1 MSKKL
6 LYALFPTPVYVNNV
20 GDFARPDLSA
30 LQYSSGTDNGGS
42 YNFLSTTD
50 KNVLHRPEF
59 AEVHRIVMREVD
71 QYAREIFAVSRSIE
85 FYVTNS
91 WINMHRRGD
100 SAGAHIHHNS
110 LISGVLYLQVGEN
123 TGDIVFHRDTLSPI
137 PFPPALDLDVESY
150 NIYNCKSWGH
160 RPKTNDICL
169 FPSSLSHSVQAN
181 ASDEERWCLAF
192 NVFARGD
199 IGTFHKLTLR

>member
-6 LYALFPTPVYVNNV
+6 LYALFATPVYVNNV
-20 GDFARPDLSA
+20 GDFARPDLAA
-30 LQYSSGTDNGGS
+30 LEYASSMANGGS

-50 KNVLHRPEF
+50 KNVLDRPEF
-59 AEVHRIVMREVD
+59 NEVHRIVMKEVE
-71 QYAREIFAVSRSIE
+71 QYAREVLAVSRSIE

-91 WINMHRRGD
+91 WINVHRRGD
-100 SAGAHIHHNS
+100 AAGAHIHHNS
-110 LISGVLYLQVGEN
+110 LISGVLYLKVGEN
-123 TGDIVFHRDTLSPI
+123 TGDIVFHRDALSLI

-169 FPSSLSHSVQAN
+169 FPSVLSHSVEPN
-181 ASDEERWCLAF
+181 RSDEERWCLAF
-192 NVFARGD
+192 NVFARGN
-199 IGTFHKLTLR
+199 IGSLHQLTLR